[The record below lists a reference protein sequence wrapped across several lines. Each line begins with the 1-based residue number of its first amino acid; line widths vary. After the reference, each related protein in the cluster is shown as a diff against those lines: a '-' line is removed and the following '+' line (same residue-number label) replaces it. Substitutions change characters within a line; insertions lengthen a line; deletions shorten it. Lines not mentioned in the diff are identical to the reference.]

1 MNKTIY
7 LQHYCS
13 DNYDMVNM
21 NTIQKLFICFLFLVL
36 FLPKLPAQDYT
47 VGKSIISLQIGP
59 SRYVG
64 TFLGIADFS
73 KNYRS
78 DLRDGLSW
86 NAGYSY
92 IFGKPG
98 RNCNFGL
105 GLMYQGTRYK
115 HSASDVSD
123 DISMQYLAPQF
134 ILHFARKR
142 YNIQLAYGSGFL
154 WYKDDS
160 GMYGKPRKVDMDE
173 WAFSLSAGGEYY
185 LASWCGLCAKLNW
198 IVSESK
204 EYSVSYH
211 GETWTVNNP
220 ELSNGGGTFAPLS
233 FTVGMNFHF

>member
-134 ILHFARKR
+134 ICTLRENAITFNWPMAPASYGIRMIVVCMENPARWIWT
-142 YNIQLAYGSGFL
+142 N
-154 WYKDDS
+154 
-160 GMYGKPRKVDMDE
+160 
-173 WAFSLSAGGEYY
+173 
-185 LASWCGLCAKLNW
+185 GLLIFRQA
-198 IVSESK
+198 VS
-204 EYSVSYH
+204 
-211 GETWTVNNP
+211 TI
-220 ELSNGGGTFAPLS
+220 
-233 FTVGMNFHF
+233 